1 MNYPKT
7 CSACG
12 IESTPEDKF
21 CPQCGIE
28 KAELVTKV
36 KFFDSVVNDISA
48 KLTFL
53 DNPEIF
59 VRIVFKLTILLLA
72 GLLLPAFIKQS
83 EFVWMILLAYSIFG
97 IVKEIEFRIERITGI
112 YLYSQALF
120 YAYIGAGFGNLIS
133 YTGRNYYYNI
143 GYYFNIKFIASEIG
157 RLNALPLIGAIA
169 GIGLFVFIRVIKKMF
184 EESD

>member
-1 MNYPKT
+1 MSYPKT

-36 KFFDSVVNDISA
+36 KFFDSVFNDIA
-48 KLTFL
+48 EKLTFL

-72 GLLLPAFIKQS
+72 GLLLPAFIQQS
-83 EFVWMILLAYSIFG
+83 EFVWMILLAYSVFG
-97 IVKEIEFRIERITGI
+97 VVREIEFRIERITGI

-133 YTGRNYYYNI
+133 YTGRNYYYSI
-143 GYYFNIKFIASEIG
+143 GYYFNIKFIVSEIG
-157 RLNALPLIGAIA
+157 RLNALPLVGAIA
-169 GIGLFVFIRVIKKMF
+169 GIGLFVFMRVIKKMLG
-184 EESD
+184 EGK

>member
-12 IESTPEDKF
+12 IEATPEDKF

-36 KFFDSVVNDISA
+36 KFFDSVVNDIAA
-48 KLTFL
+48 KITIL

-59 VRIVFKLTILLLA
+59 VRILFRLTILLLA

-97 IVKEIEFRIERITGI
+97 VVKEIEFRIERITGI
-112 YLYSQALF
+112 YLYSQTLF

-133 YTGRNYYYNI
+133 YTGRNFYYSI

-157 RLNALPLIGAIA
+157 RLNALPLVGAIA
-169 GIGLFVFIRVIKKMF
+169 GIGLFVFVRVIKKIL
-184 EESD
+184 EDSD